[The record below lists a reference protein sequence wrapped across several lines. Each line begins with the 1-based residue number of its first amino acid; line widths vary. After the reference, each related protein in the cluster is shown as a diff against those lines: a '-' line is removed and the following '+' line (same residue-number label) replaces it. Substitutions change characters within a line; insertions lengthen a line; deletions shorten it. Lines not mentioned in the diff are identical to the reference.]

1 MSDGAADLYTVS
13 WGDPGAQ
20 NTAVLVHGLTGRAE
34 AFRALAE
41 ELESDGLAGWRF
53 LAVDLRG
60 RGATGKV
67 GGPAGIEVHT
77 ADLLAL
83 MEREEL
89 DKVAYVGH
97 SMGAMIGVHL
107 AAHHPGRVSRLVLVD
122 GGSDVTDEVD
132 ALLSPV
138 VERLQQTYPS
148 REAYVEHLKNLPI
161 FEGRWDESLERF
173 FAGDVRPGDGGWR
186 HHADLE
192 TVRDDREKMHGFPLS
207 ELWPRLR
214 CPTLVLLSTV
224 GLAGPEEGFIL
235 PPRDARRMQETIPD
249 CTLVEVEDTNHY
261 DILYSAPETTVEA
274 TRGFLAD
281 ASRW

>member
-20 NTAVLVHGLTGRAE
+20 NTAMLIHGLTGRAE
-34 AFRALAE
+34 AFRALVE

-60 RGATGKV
+60 RGETGKV

-77 ADLLAL
+77 ADLITL

-89 DKVAYVGH
+89 DEVAYVGH
-97 SMGAMIGVHL
+97 SMGAMIGVNL
-107 AAHHPGRVSRLVLVD
+107 AAHHPDRVSGLVLVD

-148 REAYVEHLKNLPI
+148 PQAYVEHLKNLPI
-161 FEGRWDESLERF
+161 FEGRWDESLERY
-173 FAGDVRPGDGGWR
+173 FAGDVRPADGGWR

-192 TVRDDREKMHGFPLS
+192 TVTDDREKMYGFPLS
-207 ELWPRLR
+207 ELWPRVG

-249 CTLVEVEDTNHY
+249 CTLVEVDDTNHY

-274 TRGFLAD
+274 IKGFLAEER
-281 ASRW
+281 RW

>member
-1 MSDGAADLYTVS
+1 VSDGAADLYTVS
-13 WGDPGAQ
+13 WGDPNAQ

-41 ELESDGLAGWRF
+41 KLESEGPAGWRF

-67 GGPAGIEVHT
+67 EGSAGIQIHT

-83 MEREEL
+83 MQREGL
-89 DKVAYVGH
+89 DKVAFVGH

-107 AAHHPGRVSRLVLVD
+107 AAHHPERVSRLVLVD

-138 VERLQQTYPS
+138 VERLRQTYPS
-148 REAYVEHLKNLPI
+148 REAYIENLRNLPI
-161 FEGRWDESLERF
+161 FEDRWDESLERY
-173 FAGDVRPGDGGWR
+173 FAGDVRPADGGWR

-192 TVRDDREKMHGFPLS
+192 TVTDDRGKMHGFPLS
-207 ELWPRLR
+207 ELWPRLE

-235 PPRDARRMQETIPD
+235 PPRDARRIQEIIPD
-249 CTLVEVEDTNHY
+249 CTLVEVDDTNHY

-274 TRGFLAD
+274 IKGFLAEER
-281 ASRW
+281 RW